1 MASPSKPII
10 SSLPLSTNLTSPKYF
25 CTSCRLHLPAYFNS
39 RRETATLRKTH
50 QSRPLA
56 IPAQELEPWISAPVT
71 RVAGGGRRRRRI
83 HGGIGLQM
91 WALCGF
97 GFWVQGFRCF
107 PWLALNFHMING
119 LGLSPSSLQLVQTA
133 GSLPMVAKPLYGFFS
148 DAVYIGRDHRLPYI
162 SFGGLEKMILLIYYL
177 LYLEK
182 LSLVSKALYKL
193 ALEFAAFTL
202 HLLGSELFQSLCIV
216 DNDEPVVMCHRTP
229 DRFLCLG
236 FPPGGNRNDL
246 HNVSWAFCLMGG
258 HCNLLGGLLLLKFPK
273 ASTIFFIF
281 SALLTI
287 QLALSLATKEIS
299 FYQPSN
305 HHLPSYSLKENLS
318 KQFTDLI
325 TVISERSIFY
335 PLLWITAS
343 NAVVPLLSGTIFF
356 FQTRHLNLDP
366 LVIGL
371 SKVIGQVM
379 VLCTT
384 LLYNVRL
391 KGIPMRT
398 LISMVQVFY
407 AFSFISDLLLV
418 KQINVRMGI
427 PNEVYVICMSSLA
440 EAIAQFKALPFIVLF
455 SRLCPPGCEGSLFAF
470 FASALCVSS
479 VVSGVLGVGLA
490 SLVGVS
496 NDDYSSLPL
505 AIVMQ
510 ILIALLPL
518 GWISNVPADKSI
530 PIRAMKL
537 DTLEILS
544 SVSEY
549 GIVIYPKNSHVDC
562 VVCGPSN

>member
-1 MASPSKPII
+1 MASPSKPIA

-39 RRETATLRKTH
+39 GRETATLRKTH
-50 QSRPLA
+50 QSRSLA
-56 IPAQELEPWISAPVT
+56 IPAQELETWLYSPIT
-71 RVAGGGRRRRRI
+71 RVAGGGRRRRI

-91 WALCGF
+91 WALCAF

-162 SFGGLEKMILLIYYL
+162 SFGAFLQSLSWGTLAMIPTNAGTFPIQMAFIM
-177 LYLEK
+177 
-182 LSLVSKALYKL
+182 LSNLGASVAEVVGDALVA
-193 ALEFAAFTL
+193 EFSRTHSPGELQSYAFTAL
-202 HLLGSELFQSLCIV
+202 AAGTLSG
-216 DNDEPVVMCHRTP
+216 
-229 DRFLCLG
+229 
-236 FPPGGNRNDL
+236 
-246 HNVSWAFCLMGG
+246 
-258 HCNLLGGLLLLKFPK
+258 NLLGGLLLLKFPK

-305 HHLPSYSLKENLS
+305 HHLHSYSLKENLS

-398 LISMVQVFY
+398 LISMVQKPLPSSRHCLSLS
-407 AFSFISDLLLV
+407 FSQGFV
-418 KQINVRMGI
+418 HRVVR
-427 PNEVYVICMSSLA
+427 V
-440 EAIAQFKALPFIVLF
+440 
-455 SRLCPPGCEGSLFAF
+455 
-470 FASALCVSS
+470 
-479 VVSGVLGVGLA
+479 
-490 SLVGVS
+490 
-496 NDDYSSLPL
+496 
-505 AIVMQ
+505 
-510 ILIALLPL
+510 
-518 GWISNVPADKSI
+518 
-530 PIRAMKL
+530 
-537 DTLEILS
+537 LS
-544 SVSEY
+544 SPSSPQHY
-549 GIVIYPKNSHVDC
+549 
-562 VVCGPSN
+562 VCLL